1 MKKNPILMKATKGAP
16 IQMNYNSPMKV
27 VGLAK
32 LGLKA
37 LSKAKNFFKSG
48 AKKYTNKN
56 PYDLENYGKTFN
68 TRKKANQN
76 IFGFDKGANV
86 KKGPYRNE
94 HGFLNTNPSK
104 TKSFGG
110 FSGKYNN

>member
-1 MKKNPILMKATKGAP
+1 MKATKGAP
-16 IQMNYNSPMKV
+16 IQMNYNSPMKAAGIV
-27 VGLAK
+27 K

-37 LSKAKNFFKSG
+37 LSKAKNFFKSS
-48 AKKYTNKN
+48 KKYTNKN

-76 IFGFDKGANV
+76 IFGGDKGAKV

-94 HGFLNTNPSK
+94 HGFFNTDPSK
-104 TKSFGG
+104 L
-110 FSGKYNN
+110 